1 MRNSKTARKGPSK
14 KSQAPT
20 FKSPRGKAFSGDSRS
35 FSSGR
40 TPQAEN
46 PSSGRSSAFAG
57 RSGGAP
63 KEDSVPRSWRAIIGH
78 HAIREAL
85 QCHPHMAKVLWIK
98 TGFESSQDLRDIY
111 ETAQHHEIKTE
122 VLADTRFDRFG
133 TSHQGAALYLDGGP
147 KFDIE
152 GLRNFTEAKVVVLD
166 GIEDPHNLG
175 AILRTSWL
183 LDVQGILIPQDRA
196 VGLTPTVHKVA
207 CGGAEHVPVLETSNF
222 ANPIQELKDQGFWV
236 FGLSHKAKK
245 TVFDMTLPEKVVWV
259 VGAEDK
265 GLRVNTERLCDE
277 LVSIPQVSAGAS
289 YNASVAAAIALSE
302 TARQHAQRGNRKKP
316 Q

>member
-1 MRNSKTARKGPSK
+1 MKKTKSPSK
-14 KSQAPT
+14 SANIKTKQVVQGRTRPS
-20 FKSPRGKAFSGDSRS
+20 GVGGAFSPGARQGAAKSSQLKGGR
-35 FSSGR
+35 FSG
-40 TPQAEN
+40 PAE
-46 PSSGRSSAFAG
+46 
-57 RSGGAP
+57 
-63 KEDSVPRSWRAIIGH
+63 EVIPRSWRAVIGH

-85 QCHPHMAKVLWIK
+85 LRHSHLAKILWMK
-98 TGFESSQDLRDIY
+98 SGFESSQDLREIF
-111 ETAQHHEIKTE
+111 ELAQSSKVKIEIVAE
-122 VLADTRFDRFG
+122 GRLDRFG
-133 TSHQGAALYLDGGP
+133 SSHQGAALYLDGGP
-147 KFDIE
+147 RLDLE
-152 GLRNFTEAKVVVLD
+152 GLKNFETARIVVLD

-183 LDVQGILIPQDRA
+183 LDVKGIMIPEDRA

-207 CGGAEHVPVLETSNF
+207 CGGAEHVPVLETTHF
-222 ANPIQELKDQGFWV
+222 AGPIQELKDQGFWV

-245 TVFDMTLPEKVVWV
+245 TVFELELPEKVVWV
-259 VGAEDK
+259 IGAEDK

-302 TARQHAQRGNRKKP
+302 TARQHAQRGNRKK